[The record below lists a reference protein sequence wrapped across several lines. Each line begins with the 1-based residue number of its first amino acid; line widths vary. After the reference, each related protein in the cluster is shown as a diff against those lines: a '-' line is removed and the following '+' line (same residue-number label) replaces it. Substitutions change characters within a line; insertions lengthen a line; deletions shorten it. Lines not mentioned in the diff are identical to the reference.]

1 MGIEKLTINAQ
12 ALKTADTPAII
23 TINEYERRMSD
34 ISRIYGNMFGSA
46 GPVSETLIINTQNN
60 IIKKI
65 PSLDEEKQ
73 ELLCKHIYDLALIS
87 QRKLTAEE
95 LDNFIST
102 SVQVLGFIG

>member
-1 MGIEKLTINAQ
+1 
-12 ALKTADTPAII
+12 
-23 TINEYERRMSD
+23 
-34 ISRIYGNMFGSA
+34 IYGNMFGSA